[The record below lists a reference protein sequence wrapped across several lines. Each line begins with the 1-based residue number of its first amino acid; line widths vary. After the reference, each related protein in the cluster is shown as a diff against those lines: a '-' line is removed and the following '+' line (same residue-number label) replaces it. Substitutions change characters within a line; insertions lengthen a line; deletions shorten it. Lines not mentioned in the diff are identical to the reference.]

1 MSPGKMYGLLP
12 KRQHR
17 NKNDTRE
24 FCVTKTPFGFQ
35 DKEEELGI
43 RGDTEKKAIQY
54 SMLCVWD
61 KKH

>member
-1 MSPGKMYGLLP
+1 MDFYQKDSTG
-12 KRQHR
+12 
-17 NKNDTRE
+17 
-24 FCVTKTPFGFQ
+24 TKTTSENSVSRKPLFGFQ